1 MKTSILYSIARTA
14 LVVSGFFLTSQAV
27 QAQWGTNGSNIYYNS
42 GSVGIGTSS
51 PVRLLHIAN
60 TGYYPD
66 ANLALTGSGPSI
78 LFSATHSLPPSNWA
92 KIGLATASGHYS
104 PTANSGDFI
113 IQSLTPGG
121 SILFTTGPSTTE
133 AFRVT
138 TNGYVGINTTS
149 PTARLHTS
157 GSVRFENLP
166 SGTGNILV
174 IGNDGNVYASSQTAP
189 AATQNQPSPVTD
201 KEITAL
207 QEKIEKLEKA
217 LQQLQQQ
224 LSAVNGRID
233 VNVTNSSSL
242 EVSPNPVT
250 SNTTIKYSYP
260 SGSTS
265 AFVNVSDQT
274 GKLIKRFDVKLANRS
289 SVNLSLGKNTVGIYI
304 VSLEVNGKTVESK
317 QVVFAK

>member
-1 MKTSILYSIARTA
+1 MKTSTLYSIARTA
-14 LVVSGFFLTSQAV
+14 LVASGFFLTAQAA

-60 TGYYPD
+60 TGYNPD

-121 SILFTTGPSTTE
+121 NILFTTGPSTTE

-149 PTARLHTS
+149 PTARLHTN
-157 GSVRFENLP
+157 GSVRFQNLP

-174 IGNDGNVYASSQTAP
+174 IGNDGNVYASNQTA
-189 AATQNQPSPVTD
+189 AVDTQTSSATE

-207 QEKIEKLEKA
+207 QEKVEKLEKA

-224 LSAVNGRID
+224 LSAANGRID
-233 VNVTNSSSL
+233 VSVTNGSSL
-242 EVSPNPVT
+242 EVNPNPVT
-250 SNTTIKYSYP
+250 STTTIKYSYP
-260 SGSTS
+260 SGSTN
-265 AFVNVSDQT
+265 AFVNVSDQS
-274 GKLIKRFDVKLANRS
+274 GKLIKRFDVKQANS
-289 SVNLSLGKNTVGIYI
+289 STVSFSFGKNIAGIYI